1 MIVTYDV
8 RILVN
13 WKHFNV
19 LTGAVEI
26 LVPIVSKS
34 LLARA
39 KLVITPILP
48 DRVITQ
54 AYV

>member
-1 MIVTYDV
+1 MVTSDV
-8 RILVN
+8 LILAN

-19 LTGAVEI
+19 LTGAVEL

-34 LLARA
+34 FLARA
-39 KLVITPILP
+39 QLAVTPILP